1 MKPNE
6 LISKIL
12 TFKTPATLIYIIL
25 IPLIN
30 WSYAHVPNIPLP
42 DGGAWPPLAIV
53 TGLILVVR
61 DFAQR
66 EIKHYIWLALFIAA
80 LLSFITSSKIVAT
93 ASTIAFVL
101 SEIVDWALFTFS
113 KRPLSQRILISSL
126 LSAPVDTILFW
137 YLVSQEHQGVFQP
150 LTLITAILSKLLGA
164 YIVYLIVKKKEKSKS
179 YE

>member
-6 LISKIL
+6 IIAKIIS
-12 TFKTPATLIYIIL
+12 FKTPATFIYIIL

-66 EIKHYIWLALFIAA
+66 EIKHYIWFALLIAA
-80 LLSFITSSKIVAT
+80 ILSFLTSSPVVAT

-101 SEIVDWALFTFS
+101 SEIVDWALFTYS
-113 KRPLSQRILISSL
+113 KRPLSQRIMISSL
-126 LSAPVDTILFW
+126 LSAPLDTVLFW
-137 YLVSQEHQGVFQP
+137 YLISQEHQGVFQP
-150 LTLITAILSKLLGA
+150 LTLATAIFSKLLGA
-164 YIVYLIVKKKEKSKS
+164 YIVYLIVKEKEKTKN